1 VSSPNWRRPEA
12 DFRHSSREVL
22 IAGAGIGGLT
32 AALAIAR
39 RGLPVILYDQ
49 AYRLEEVG
57 AGIQLFPN
65 ATRVLAALG
74 LAEPLAPAIVATD
87 SVRLRVADSGRD
99 IATIPLSGYD
109 APYWVVHR
117 ADLQAVLL
125 AAVEAA
131 PGISVRLG
139 TRVDG
144 FDSGSDGVAIATS
157 GVAAGEQHGR
167 ALIGADGLWSRLREA
182 LGRRSSARFAG
193 RSAWRAVVP
202 SNEVAKPFLAA
213 EVQLWLGTG
222 GHIVH
227 YPIRAGTAVNIVAI
241 TTDDWQSTQWSTEAD
256 RTEVLTRFPRRL
268 WSSEARE
275 LLAAPDRWQKWA
287 LYDRAPS
294 ILWGRG
300 PVTLIGDAAHPMLPF
315 LAQGAAMA
323 IEDAVV
329 VADALARSPDDP
341 ARAFRGY
348 ERARMRRTAHVQ
360 RASRRNNF
368 VYHLGGVGARIR
380 DAMLSALGG
389 ERLRARYDWIY
400 RWRADAQS
408 DLAGGEPLPAR
419 GERSD
424 RASDPGE
431 GASPPA

>member
-1 VSSPNWRRPEA
+1 
-12 DFRHSSREVL
+12 
-22 IAGAGIGGLT
+22 LT

-39 RGLPVILYDQ
+39 RGLPVMLFDQ
-49 AYRLEEVG
+49 ADRLEDVG

-65 ATRVLAALG
+65 ATRILTALG
-74 LAEPLAPAIVATD
+74 LAEALAPAVVATD

-99 IATIPLSGYD
+99 LATIPLSGYD

-125 AAVEAA
+125 AAVENT

-144 FDSGSDGVAIATS
+144 FDIGSDGGVAITTS
-157 GVAAGEQHGR
+157 GASAGEQHGR

-182 LGRRSSARFAG
+182 LGRRTPARFAE
-193 RSAWRAVVP
+193 RTAWRAVVP
-202 SNEVAKPFLAA
+202 ASEVAPSFLVP

-222 GHIVH
+222 GHVVH
-227 YPIRAGTAVNIVAI
+227 YPIRAGAAVNVVAI
-241 TTDDWQSTQWSTEAD
+241 TTDDWQSTQWTTAAD

-268 WSSEARE
+268 WSSEMRE

-294 ILWGRG
+294 IMWGRG
-300 PVTLIGDAAHPMLPF
+300 PVTLLGDAAHPMLPF
-315 LAQGAAMA
+315 LAQGAAMS

-329 VADALARSPDDP
+329 LADALARSPDDP
-341 ARAFRGY
+341 ARAFRSY

-368 VYHLGGVGARIR
+368 VYHLGGVAARIR
-380 DAMLSALGG
+380 DATLAALGG

-408 DLAGGEPLPAR
+408 DAT
-419 GERSD
+419 RS
-424 RASDPGE
+424 
-431 GASPPA
+431 

>member
-1 VSSPNWRRPEA
+1 M
-12 DFRHSSREVL
+12 
-22 IAGAGIGGLT
+22 T

-39 RGLPVILYDQ
+39 RGLPVILFEQ
-49 AYRLEEVG
+49 ADRLEEVG

-65 ATRVLAALG
+65 ATRVLTALG
-74 LAEPLAPAIVATD
+74 LAEALAPAIVATD

-125 AAVEAA
+125 AAVEAT

-144 FDSGSDGVAIATS
+144 FDAGADGVAITTS
-157 GVAAGEQHGR
+157 GVSTGEQHGR

-182 LGRRSSARFAG
+182 LGRRSPARFAG
-193 RSAWRAVVP
+193 RTAWRAVVP
-202 SNEVAKPFLAA
+202 ASEVAPSFLVP

-227 YPIRAGTAVNIVAI
+227 YPIRAGAAVNIVAI

-256 RTEVLTRFPRRL
+256 RTEVMTRFPRRL
-268 WSSEARE
+268 WASEARE

-294 ILWGRG
+294 IIWGRG

-323 IEDAVV
+323 MEDAVV
-329 VADALARSPDDP
+329 VADALARSPDD
-341 ARAFRGY
+341 ATRAFRSY
-348 ERARMRRTAHVQ
+348 ERARIRRTARVQ

-368 VYHLGGVGARIR
+368 AYHLGGVGARIR

-400 RWRADAQS
+400 RWRADV
-408 DLAGGEPLPAR
+408 PA
-419 GERSD
+419 
-424 RASDPGE
+424 P
-431 GASPPA
+431 SP

>member
-1 VSSPNWRRPEA
+1 VPSPNWRRPEA

-65 ATRVLAALG
+65 ATRVLTALG

-144 FDSGSDGVAIATS
+144 FDSGSDGVAITTS

-202 SNEVAKPFLAA
+202 PNEVAKPFLAA

-227 YPIRAGTAVNIVAI
+227 YPIRAGAAVNIVAI

-329 VADALARSPDDP
+329 AARCLARIPDD
-341 ARAFRGY
+341 AAAALRSYSVIRRG
-348 ERARMRRTAHVQ
+348 RTRKVQ
-360 RASRRNNF
+360 RLAARNGER
-368 VYHLGGVGARIR
+368 YHLGSVPGMVRNTAMRVVGGQRL
-380 DAMLSALGG
+380 LSH
-389 ERLRARYDWIY
+389 YDWLY
-400 RWRADAQS
+400 DWR
-408 DLAGGEPLPAR
+408 LPAVL
-419 GERSD
+419 SI
-424 RASDPGE
+424 P
-431 GASPPA
+431 